1 MPQGYKQQV
10 SELRDALTVS
20 NAELAVCKTELR
32 DTKTALSSVY
42 RATSAVWLQLSRIDT
57 LSEHIKGEVGFLDH
71 PTLVGQNTE
80 VMTDHILCALGQ
92 IATGAGDAALTL
104 RGVQYELSLSE
115 EVIQNHKDAVEVYS
129 TADLKSPLAHL
140 TSALDQLDKEDQKLR
155 VQIAQ
160 SEARRYESYKATVD
174 LLEAGRPKDDARDE
188 SEKAGTDQALVS
200 TSDQDTMNL
209 KAESTTESKVI
220 KPATSSKPQV
230 RGFTK
235 PKKK

>member
-1 MPQGYKQQV
+1 MPQSYKQQV
-10 SELRDALTVS
+10 SELRDALAVS

-80 VMTDHILCALGQ
+80 VMTDHVLCALGQ

-115 EVIQNHKDAVEVYS
+115 EVVQNHKDAIEVYS
-129 TADLKSPLAHL
+129 AADLKSPLAHL
-140 TSALDQLDKEDQKLR
+140 TNALDQLDKEDQKLR

-160 SEARRYESYKATVD
+160 SEAKRYESYKATVD
-174 LLEAGRPKDDARDE
+174 LLE
-188 SEKAGTDQALVS
+188 TDQSRDDTHCENEGAQADRTPTL
-200 TSDQDTMNL
+200 TSGQDILDL
-209 KAESTTESKVI
+209 KVESTIGKAAT
-220 KPATSSKPQV
+220 KPATPSKPQV

-235 PKKK
+235 SKKK